1 MHEEVAAY
9 ALGVLDDE
17 ENEAFERH
25 LDTCQRCQAEL
36 KELAEVP
43 EQLDDLKHSPTT
55 AEESR

>member
-9 ALGVLDDE
+9 VLGVLDDE
-17 ENEAFERH
+17 EHEQFERH
-25 LDTCQRCQAEL
+25 LDECPQCQDAL

-43 EQLDDLKHSPTT
+43 EQLDELKHSPTT